1 MAKEPKELK
10 KNDKIKIS
18 ITSQKLPV
26 KLDDDT
32 LLERGRQLVQNMR
45 KVAAAEDAKKLENK
59 RRDGEISLLEEVTS
73 LLSAIISTG
82 SEEREVECEVRRDYL
97 RGKVTTLRS
106 DTGEQIDERI
116 MTADE
121 RQELMFAEKEARDPA
136 KGKGGD
142 PFGGDKGGGDGGEG
156 NGEGL
161 AF

>member
-1 MAKEPKELK
+1 M
-10 KNDKIKIS
+10 
-18 ITSQKLPV
+18 
-26 KLDDDT
+26 
-32 LLERGRQLVQNMR
+32 
-45 KVAAAEDAKKLENK
+45 
-59 RRDGEISLLEEVTS
+59 
-73 LLSAIISTG
+73 
-82 SEEREVECEVRRDYL
+82 
-97 RGKVTTLRS
+97 TTFRS